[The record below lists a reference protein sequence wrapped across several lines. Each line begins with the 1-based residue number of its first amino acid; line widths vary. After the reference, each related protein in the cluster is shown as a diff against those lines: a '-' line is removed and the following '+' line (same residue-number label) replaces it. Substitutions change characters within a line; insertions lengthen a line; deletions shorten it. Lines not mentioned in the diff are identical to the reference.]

1 MKGSNP
7 IKNPANWIESMI
19 KDFINKS
26 PENTLRNPQNEK
38 DWADPLV
45 GFSGGDDPLYQ
56 EYKKYVGP
64 FHWTPLEVF
73 KLTFPSLEATADQLT
88 VISWI
93 LPQMENTKADLR
105 RETVNPPERWARARI
120 FGEETNVK
128 LRQHTVATM
137 KEAGV
142 EAVAPMLSSLFER
155 KDSEQ
160 YVFASTWS
168 ERHAAYAAGLGT
180 FGLCD
185 GLITPRGKAMRC
197 GSIVAQIKVPP
208 TKRSYQDHHAYC
220 LFFSK
225 GICGK
230 CIQRCPVDAI
240 TKEGHDKKKCLSYLQ
255 QTASYVKSHFHF
267 YGYVCGFCQAGVP
280 CESRI
285 PFTEKDYAGG
295 SIIFSEICRRRLRV
309 RIHQ

>member
-1 MKGSNP
+1 MKGSNQ
-7 IKNPANWIESMI
+7 IKNPANWIESTI

-26 PENTLRNPQNEK
+26 PENTLKNPQNDK
-38 DWADPLV
+38 AWADPFV

-73 KLTFPSLEATADQLT
+73 KLTFPSLEVTAHELT

-93 LPQMENTKADLR
+93 LPQTESTKADLR
-105 RETVNPPERWARARI
+105 RETVNPSESWARARI
-120 FGEETNVK
+120 FGEEVNVK
-128 LRQHTVATM
+128 LRKHVVATL
-137 KEAGV
+137 KEAGI
-142 EAVAPMLSSLFER
+142 EAVAPMLSPQWGWKESER
-155 KDSEQ
+155 

-197 GSIVAQIKVPP
+197 GSVVARIKIPATDRP
-208 TKRSYQDHHAYC
+208 YRDHHAYC

-225 GICGK
+225 GVCGK
-230 CIQRCPVDAI
+230 CIQRCPAKAVTEA
-240 TKEGHDKKKCLSYLQ
+240 GHDKKRCRSYVEK
-255 QTASYVKSHFHF
+255 TASFVKSHFNF
-267 YGYVCGFCQAGVP
+267 DGYGCGFCQTGVP

-285 PFTEKDYAGG
+285 PVVDD
-295 SIIFSEICRRRLRV
+295 
-309 RIHQ
+309 